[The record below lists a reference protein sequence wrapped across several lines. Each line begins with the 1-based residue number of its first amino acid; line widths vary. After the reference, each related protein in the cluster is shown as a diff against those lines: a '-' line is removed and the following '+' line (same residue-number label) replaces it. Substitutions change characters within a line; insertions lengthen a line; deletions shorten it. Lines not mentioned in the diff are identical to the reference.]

1 MKLNIEM
8 TEAEVLGFCK
18 LFEGSLRDVQAAV
31 VREEVRAAQPPAPVA
46 PEAPKEAVVTEADL
60 KLVEK
65 GRVLF
70 ADLVH
75 KWLVNFG
82 LEGAEQPDRI
92 AALRDVASGPE
103 ATAVLWYVSSVG
115 GLIHAVDAIAG
126 PKTSPHPLT
135 PEAEEGHRATVRDVA
150 TNIAQVSSLF
160 FHDLCSL
167 YEHRDI
173 YKEK

>member
-8 TEAEVLGFCK
+8 TEAEVLGFYK
-18 LFEGSLRDVQAAV
+18 LLEGSLQDVQVAV
-31 VREEVRAAQPPAPVA
+31 SREEVRAAQPPAPAA
-46 PEAPKEAVVTEADL
+46 PEAPKATITEADL

-70 ADLVH
+70 TDLVH

-92 AALRDVASGPE
+92 AVLRDVASGPE
-103 ATAVLWYVSSVG
+103 ATAVLWYVASVG
-115 GLIHAVDAIAG
+115 GVIHAVDAAAG
-126 PKTSPHPLT
+126 PKTSPYPLT
-135 PEAEEGHRATVRDVA
+135 PEAEEGHRNTVRDVA
-150 TNIAQVSSLF
+150 ANITQISSLY
-160 FHDLCSL
+160 FHDLCAL